1 MFDIFRTMPLDARR
15 ESLAAYRE
23 FLLNRDGT
31 KDLDK
36 RQLSRREERMLRYEK
51 PLSRIREIDHDLFD
65 AQYKAFDPKVE
76 TSPEMRLLLALVKVN
91 GAEAYGVE
99 AGYDA
104 ALKRALKSKDE
115 CELTLLCEET
125 YHTRILLS
133 TALSYGVDVTAPFEP
148 PASLRVLI
156 GAIGATPPFVS
167 RPLIFASEVLG
178 VMVFTSLLET
188 SRKTLSHDP
197 EMRDAVEER
206 ISEVLVDEMGH
217 VSYNR
222 TLMGAAGFA
231 QARVI
236 LPVIAATMSS
246 TIPELKALG
255 AMPSDTGDQLAR
267 LVSGRLIPEHVTKT
281 AFIS

>member
-1 MFDIFRTMPLDARR
+1 MLDIFRTMPVEARR
-15 ESLAAYRE
+15 ENLAAYRD

-36 RQLSRREERMLRYEK
+36 RQLDRREEGMRRYER
-51 PLSRIREIDHDLFD
+51 PLPRIREIDRGVFD

-76 TSPEMRLLLALVKVN
+76 MSPELTLLLALVKVN

-99 AGYDA
+99 AGFDA

-133 TALSYGVDVTAPFEP
+133 TALSYGVDATAPFVP
-148 PASLRVLI
+148 PPSLRVLI
-156 GAIGATPPFVS
+156 GAIGATPPFIA

-178 VMVFTSLLET
+178 VLVFSSLLDK
-188 SRKTLSHDP
+188 SRQILSHDP

-206 ISEVLVDEMGH
+206 LSEVLVDEMGH
-217 VSYNR
+217 CSYNR
-222 TLMGAAGFA
+222 MLLGPAGLA
-231 QARVI
+231 QARVLVPI
-236 LPVIAATMSS
+236 IAAAMSS

-255 AMPSDTGDQLAR
+255 AMPSDTGEAIAR
-267 LVSGRLIPEHVTKT
+267 LVSGSLIPEHVTQS